1 MPARWT
7 TSSSR
12 WTRSAW
18 PRRWRGCASACSARP
33 WTATRC
39 MLLRLRGSADT
50 LPVSRPF
57 QGLFKP
63 Q

>member
-1 MPARWT
+1 VRDDD
-7 TSSSR
+7 
-12 WTRSAW
+12 
-18 PRRWRGCASACSARP
+18 GG
-33 WTATRC
+33 

-57 QGLFKP
+57 QGLFRP